1 MSKLC
6 VKFNLW
12 QAGTAM
18 IHNKQSFSRAHKQSF
33 LLSEKR
39 ARARIRKRKFVRS
52 NEFALAKSAH
62 KSAHNFLSTGESL
75 PKFQQISKLPT
86 MALFDKIKHRICPE
100 FMDNDTVT
108 KAYTIHGNYFIE
120 KGSTGKFHC
129 QKSDLVTFLT

>member
-1 MSKLC
+1 
-6 VKFNLW
+6 
-12 QAGTAM
+12 M
-18 IHNKQSFSRAHKQSF
+18 IHNKQSFLLSKKRASARTNSLFYLAKSARAHTEAKIRSF
-33 LLSEKR
+33 ER
-39 ARARIRKRKFVRS
+39 ARAHTEAKIRS
-52 NEFALAKSAH
+52 NEFALAK
-62 KSAHNFLSTGESL
+62 AHNFLTTGESL
-75 PKFQQISKLPT
+75 PKFQQISELPT